1 MSLYKVFECDC
12 RYWVRSAVDTLGP
25 VPVAATN
32 ISRTVFNPANVTQ
45 GEALDET
52 VDSIR

>member
-1 MSLYKVFECDC
+1 M
-12 RYWVRSAVDTLGP
+12 RSAVDTLGP

>member
-1 MSLYKVFECDC
+1 M
-12 RYWVRSAVDTLGP
+12 DTLGP

-45 GEALDET
+45 GEEMRQ
-52 VDSIR
+52 SIVLSYTASVQATY

>member
-1 MSLYKVFECDC
+1 MYRYRYRYRYRYKVFECDC

-45 GEALDET
+45 GG
-52 VDSIR
+52 R

>member
-1 MSLYKVFECDC
+1 M
-12 RYWVRSAVDTLGP
+12 RSEVDTLGP

-45 GEALDET
+45 GEEMRQSI
-52 VDSIR
+52 VDSSYTAPVQATY